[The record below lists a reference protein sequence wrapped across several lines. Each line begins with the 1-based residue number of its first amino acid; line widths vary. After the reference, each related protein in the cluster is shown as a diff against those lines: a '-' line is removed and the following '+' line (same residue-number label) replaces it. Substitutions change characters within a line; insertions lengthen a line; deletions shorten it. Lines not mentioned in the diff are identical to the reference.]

1 MKYLRVF
8 FLFIVITF
16 YIDKV
21 KALLLKTISDQRQ
34 YSICLPREAVP
45 SLTPHAINPHQVA
58 YGLCYVML
66 FNL

>member
-34 YSICLPREAVP
+34 
-45 SLTPHAINPHQVA
+45 
-58 YGLCYVML
+58 
-66 FNL
+66 